1 MRLGHLKPGKTA
13 SSATSLRAAAAAVVV
28 AIRTRVAA
36 AAVIFAEIAKIQ
48 I

>member
-1 MRLGHLKPGKTA
+1 MRLDRLKPGKTV
-13 SSATSLRAAAAAVVV
+13 SSATSLRAAAVVVVV
-28 AIRTRVAA
+28 AIRTRVAV